1 MKRLPKNNCRIGYLA
16 LFFHGKLFIV
26 KKHGKKTLRF
36 ELKQAGKNLHLTV
49 TLKVLICQ
57 DSSCIRPR
65 QTGRVLA
72 ALGAQLL
79 CVVPCQGGAE
89 RLCTKYDIS
98 VFHIATDG
106 KRAVSWRGNRWQEEL
121 TYQKTLH
128 ISLSLVFSASP
139 SKNGLNSLI
148 IETLVETSQ
157 STRFQAV
164 FPHKAN
170 TFLRA

>member
-1 MKRLPKNNCRIGYLA
+1 MQNRKTEETDTWLCF
-16 LFFHGKLFIV
+16 FFHGKLFIV
-26 KKHGKKTLRF
+26 KKHGKKTLKF

-65 QTGRVLA
+65 QIGKVLA

-79 CVVPCQGGAE
+79 CIVPCQGGAE
-89 RLCTKYDIS
+89 WLCTKYDIS
-98 VFHIATDG
+98 VFHIATNG
-106 KRAVSWRGNRWQEEL
+106 KRAVSCRGNRWQEEL

-139 SKNGLNSLI
+139 GTKLSELPYYWDFGGYITEYKIPSCFPTQSKH
-148 IETLVETSQ
+148 
-157 STRFQAV
+157 
-164 FPHKAN
+164 FP
-170 TFLRA
+170 